1 MTYRTYFD
9 VYEAIVNHCIKT
21 SRPLIEA
28 IEDAEVLAALGLGAD
43 EKEAVEWV
51 YMHAHVY
58 WLVNKKTGEIRSA
71 SLEKLCA
78 ELGISTVR
86 SEYEA
91 DIGMADWCDTLD
103 QRIIGA
109 IENSDWIDFRS
120 YKEALDWAIENAPEQ
135 SEISLNNGLT
145 YMSAEEA
152 IGQILDNGLWEA
164 VVNAMDDEIR
174 EEVHSELAPCAELT
188 FLKRYLQL
196 ASDDLIVG

>member
-1 MTYRTYFD
+1 MTKLTARQIIEAIESESAEPLSNEQILDVLEDGAALSALGLTDDDQEAIEEAHYLVKTRMNPTMTYRTYFD

-58 WLVNKKTGEIRSA
+58 WLVNKKTGEMRSA
-71 SLEKLCA
+71 DLEKICA

-91 DIGMADWCDTLD
+91 DVGMADWCDILD
-103 QRIIGA
+103 QRIISA
-109 IENSDWIDFRS
+109 IENSDWIDFPS
-120 YKEALDWAIENAPEQ
+120 YKDAQEWASENF
-135 SEISLNNGLT
+135 
-145 YMSAEEA
+145 EEA
-152 IGQILDNGLWEA
+152 
-164 VVNAMDDEIR
+164 
-174 EEVHSELAPCAELT
+174 
-188 FLKRYLQL
+188 
-196 ASDDLIVG
+196 